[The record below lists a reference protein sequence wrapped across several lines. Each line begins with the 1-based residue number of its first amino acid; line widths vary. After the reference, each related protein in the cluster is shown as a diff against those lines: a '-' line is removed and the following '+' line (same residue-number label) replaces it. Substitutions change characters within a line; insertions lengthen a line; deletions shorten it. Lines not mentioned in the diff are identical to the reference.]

1 MNSFNPVPIE
11 IYRQGTAPDPPP
23 SLNDLGASLWR
34 AILSQR
40 RLTNHA
46 ELTILEHACQAH
58 ERAESL
64 RQQIRTSG
72 ELIETLTGGI
82 KANPLLMVELQARA
96 LCARLLDKL
105 VPADDKRGPGR
116 PPNQRPSF

>member
-1 MNSFNPVPIE
+1 
-11 IYRQGTAPDPPP
+11 
-23 SLNDLGASLWR
+23 
-34 AILSQR
+34 
-40 RLTNHA
+40 
-46 ELTILEHACQAH
+46 
-58 ERAESL
+58 L
-64 RQQIRTSG
+64 RQQIVTSG

-105 VPADDKRGPGR
+105 VPAEDKRGPGR